1 MSLNS
6 NFRRTVAAVGIAASL
21 IAPFASSADAQSR
34 HGPGGPGYGAP
45 APRQVYPAPHHA
57 PPPVYHE
64 RRHNNGDKIAKGIAI
79 GVGAAILGA
88 ILINEANRRPH
99 LPD

>member
-1 MSLNS
+1 MSPKS
-6 NFRRTVAAVGIAASL
+6 KVCRTIAAAGIAASL
-21 IAPFASSADAQSR
+21 IVPFTSSAEAQYR

-45 APRQVYPAPHHA
+45 APRHAYPAPHHA

-64 RRHNNGDKIAKGIAI
+64 RRRNNGDKIAKGIAI